1 MADTPVDPS
10 RPVGEL
16 PSSICALPWLN
27 LSLDVDGSSR
37 PCCKFAHA
45 SEASPYQLDNLRQ
58 GSLEQVWNGPAMQQL
73 RRDFRDGVRP
83 DECRAC
89 WDEEAAGLRS
99 FRQTYLDDRG
109 IVSRPDFDDLTPAQP
124 VAFDLKLSNACNL
137 KCRICGPV
145 ASSAWLAEEVAHGAP
160 GSATTE
166 FLKQNRSYFQSN
178 KLTQVEG
185 NRELLERWA
194 PAVEHVEMTGGEPM
208 LSRENRDMIE
218 LLVEHGHPER
228 ISLLLTTNATI
239 IDDRILDQ
247 LHRFGSVVI
256 SLSIDDVGE
265 RLEYQRGPLEWAD
278 VRSNMARYAELASPT
293 CQVFTNC
300 SVSVFNVWDLP
311 EYLDWMQ
318 REYRDGRISVNL
330 NPVHYPRSFSVQ
342 VLPAPLAHEVRE
354 RLRVARAALAS
365 DAPLG
370 AQLDGL
376 IALVGAAGDEGA
388 ADWDLGVRTIESRDR
403 IRGERFAEVF
413 PDYHARMVELGV
425 WPREAA
431 PTARHR
437 TRRLI
442 ARIRG

>member
-10 RPVGEL
+10 RPTGEL
-16 PSSICALPWLN
+16 PASICALPWLN

-45 SEASPYQLDNLRQ
+45 SEASPYQLDNLREA
-58 GSLEQVWNGPAMQQL
+58 SLEQVWNGSAMQQL

-145 ASSAWLAEEVAHGAP
+145 ASSSWLAEEIAHGRP
-160 GSATTE
+160 GSDTVE
-166 FLKQNRSYFQSN
+166 HLRENKSYFQSN
-178 KLTQVEG
+178 KLTRVAG
-185 NRELLERWA
+185 NRELLEHWA
-194 PAVEHVEMTGGEPM
+194 PKIESIEMTGGEPM

-218 LLVEHGHPER
+218 LLVEHADPAR
-228 ISLLLTTNATI
+228 IAVVITTNATI

-247 LHRFGSVVI
+247 LPRFGSVVI
-256 SLSIDDVGE
+256 SLSIDDIGT
-265 RLEYQRGPLEWAD
+265 RLEYQRGPLDWAE
-278 VRSNMARYAELASPT
+278 VRANMARYALLASPQ
-293 CQVFTNC
+293 CQIFTNC
-300 SVSVFNVWDLP
+300 SVSIFNVWDLP
-311 EYLDWMQ
+311 DFLEWMRDEYG
-318 REYRDGRISVNL
+318 DGRIMPNL

-342 VLPAPLAHEVRE
+342 VMPPPLAQEVRD
-354 RLRVARAALAS
+354 RLRSAR
-365 DAPLG
+365 DAFG
-370 AQLDGL
+370 GDERMTGQLDGL
-376 IALVGAAGDEGA
+376 IELVGAAGDEGRS
-388 ADWDLGVRTIESRDR
+388 DWELGVRTIESRDS

-413 PDYHARMVELGV
+413 PEYHGRMVELGV
-425 WPREAA
+425 WPREA
-431 PTARHR
+431 PPSARHR